1 MKGDVMKRK
10 RIWLLAAELTLTCIL
25 VGCGRC
31 ECELIYGKELN
42 LLEVGM
48 TKAQVLEIMEQ
59 PYERAAYSNLEW
71 LVYQTDSKF
80 KYKRRGRGGSE
91 KIRKPD
97 NEWLTPLLF
106 LDGKFVGTDK
116 DYWDKYK
123 FRALK

>member
-1 MKGDVMKRK
+1 MKGDNMKRK
-10 RIWLLAAELTLTCIL
+10 RIWLLAAELTLICIL

-31 ECELIYGKELN
+31 ECGPIYRKELN
-42 LLEVGM
+42 LLEAGM

-80 KYKRRGRGGSE
+80 KHKKRGRGSE
-91 KIRKPD
+91 LITKPH

-106 LDGKFVGTDK
+106 RDGKLVGIDK
-116 DYWDKYK
+116 NYWDKYK